1 MRLAVHSQNSA
12 RTQYLSKLSFA
23 SKGGGRTPKR
33 LSKFHEISSKSVIF
47 WHSNIMRRQKMSE
60 DMDEQEPK
68 TRSSVAP
75 DTARGKKAHEVRV
88 NGNRVKL
95 YLEEQFWDALEEVAR
110 GLGLTR
116 PMLVREIYKDSSTVN
131 MTAKVRIF
139 ILEYYTRKIGPSVNA
154 N

>member
-1 MRLAVHSQNSA
+1 
-12 RTQYLSKLSFA
+12 
-23 SKGGGRTPKR
+23 
-33 LSKFHEISSKSVIF
+33 
-47 WHSNIMRRQKMSE
+47 MRRQKMSE